1 MARALGLGWG
11 FLLCAGLLVA
21 APARAH
27 DHRTDRC
34 GCHHQYGLR
43 HCHPNK
49 KSQGCEAPASARVK
63 EAAKPPAKAKAATE
77 VRTDTGTKL

>member
-1 MARALGLGWG
+1 MARAWGLLLG
-11 FLLCAGLLVA
+11 AGLLVA

-27 DHRTDRC
+27 DEKRTDKC

-49 KSQGCEAPASARVK
+49 ATPYCEAPASAK
-63 EAAKPPAKAKAATE
+63 SPDPKAPAPAQK
-77 VRTDTGTKL
+77 RTRL